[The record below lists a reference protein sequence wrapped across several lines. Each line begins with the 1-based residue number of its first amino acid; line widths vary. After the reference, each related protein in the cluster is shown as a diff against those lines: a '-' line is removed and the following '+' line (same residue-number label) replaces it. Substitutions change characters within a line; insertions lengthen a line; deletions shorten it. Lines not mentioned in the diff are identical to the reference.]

1 MITMNSY
8 QKASSGLLPD
18 FCNNQVI
25 LLVMLI
31 AELLAIVLT
40 LSHGGSPREAFAYLG
55 RVSFF
60 IQSITLVDAAI
71 LCYGKRWFQRLRPLA
86 MGMLIYVLLQL
97 VTLLFTYLG
106 YALMPA
112 NFPIGPADTLNGEHV
127 SLAEALFRNGCISA
141 IITAAVMRY
150 FYLHYQNISRQRTEN
165 EAKVQA
171 LQARIRPHF
180 LFNSLNTI
188 ANLIHAQPHKAED
201 AVIDLAELFR
211 STLADRTLIS
221 LAEELDISRR
231 YLSMEC
237 LRLGD
242 RLEVEWDIP
251 PELEQVQLPA
261 LALQPLIENAIYHGI
276 ERLPNG
282 GIMTISARKLG
293 DYVEMSVSNPVAA
306 GYSSR
311 HSSGNQL
318 AINNIRQR
326 LSLAYGPSAIL
337 SVDEG
342 NARYTVSIRLPVNGL
357 STS

>member
-1 MITMNSY
+1 MTIMNAY
-8 QKASSGLLPD
+8 QKVSSDLLPD
-18 FCNNQVI
+18 FCNNQVL

-40 LSHGGSPREAFAYLG
+40 LQLGGNPGDAFTYLG
-55 RVSFF
+55 RISFF

-71 LCYGKRWFQRLRPLA
+71 LCYGKRWFRRLRPLA
-86 MGMLIYVLLQL
+86 MGTLIYVLLQF
-97 VTLLFTYLG
+97 VTLTFTYLG
-106 YALMPA
+106 YTLVPPG
-112 NFPIGPADTLNGEHV
+112 FPIGPEGSFAAGRV
-127 SLAEALFRNGCISA
+127 SLGEALFRNGCISA

-150 FYLHYQNISRQRTEN
+150 FYLHYQNLSRQRTEN
-165 EAKVQA
+165 EARVQA

-221 LAEELDISRR
+221 LAEELDVSRR

-237 LRLGD
+237 LRLGN
-242 RLEVEWDIP
+242 RLEVKWDIP
-251 PELEQVQLPA
+251 PELEQAQLPA

-276 ERLPNG
+276 EPLPHG
-282 GIMTISARKLG
+282 GIVTISARNLG
-293 DYVEMSVSNPVAA
+293 DRLEMSVSNPIAA
-306 GYSSR
+306 GYRSR

-326 LSLAYGPSAIL
+326 LSLAYGPAARL
-337 SVDEG
+337 KVDES
-342 NARYTVSIRLPVNGL
+342 NTDYTVTLVLPANGF
-357 STS
+357 ST

>member
-1 MITMNSY
+1 MTTMASY

-18 FCNNQVI
+18 FCNNQAI

-40 LSHGGSPREAFAYLG
+40 LHHGGNLKDAFAYLG

-71 LCYGKRWFQRLRPLA
+71 LCYGKRWFRRLKPLA
-86 MGMLIYVLLQL
+86 MGILIYTLLQV
-97 VTLLFTYLG
+97 VTLSFTYLG
-106 YALMPA
+106 YMIIPTGFPA
-112 NFPIGPADTLNGEHV
+112 GVAGSPEELRV
-127 SLAEALFRNGCISA
+127 SLNEALFRNGCISA
-141 IITAAVMRY
+141 IITAVVMRY
-150 FYLHYQNISRQRTEN
+150 FYLTYENIARQRTEN
-165 EAKVQA
+165 EARVQA

-188 ANLIHAQPHKAED
+188 ANLIHAQPNRAED

-221 LAEELDISRR
+221 LAEELDVSRR
-231 YLSMEC
+231 YLSMEH

-242 RLEVEWDIP
+242 RLEVAWDIP

-276 ERLPNG
+276 EPLPDG

-293 DYVEMSVSNPVAA
+293 DCIEMSVSNPVAT
-306 GYSSR
+306 GYRSR

-326 LSLAYGPSAIL
+326 LSLAYGPSADL
-337 SVDEG
+337 RVEKSHS
-342 NARYTVSIRLPVNGL
+342 RYTVTLSLPVNGL
-357 STS
+357 SI